1 MAKSKLGLT
10 KSAVEVL
17 SYIINENPVLK
28 AEIDLPVQGDPNAL
42 GKIGELI
49 INNNRFKN
57 AFLNTVNVI
66 ALTVIRDN
74 TWRNPWDEFTE
85 KGVFRYGESV
95 RELFVDI
102 RDIMTIHD
110 NDKTI
115 VLCHYPMIEW
125 DGYFRG
131 TYHFYGHVHNNHDN
145 QANKIMSNIDNA
157 YNIGVDILG
166 FMPRTADEI
175 IKK

>member
-1 MAKSKLGLT
+1 MKYYWSDQHLDHYNIIKHSNRPFTNVNEMNRTMIENCKSIVQPNDELYFGGDICMNLT
-10 KSAVEVL
+10 PEILSMIKS
-17 SYIINENPVLK
+17 INCKKYLVKGNHDKKSLK
-28 AEIDLPVQGDPNAL
+28 N
-42 GKIGELI
+42 
-49 INNNRFKN
+49 KN
-57 AFLNTVNVI
+57 F
-66 ALTVIRDN
+66 RD
-74 TWRNPWDEFTE
+74 
-85 KGVFRYGESV
+85 
-95 RELFVDI
+95 LFVDI